1 MDPLVILSKPFHI
14 SKKINYLY
22 LELERYKVMMNSIPQ
37 PNYGSIRIDKSPNKE
52 TPNQRALEKYYETQD
67 KITAKER
74 ELELAIEEV
83 NNYIDSIDN
92 DEYKLMLKYRYIDN
106 MQFSEIAEL
115 MLVSYKTIQR
125 WHKKALEIMSV
136 V

>member
-37 PNYGSIRIDKSPNKE
+37 PNYGSIRIDKSPSKE
-52 TPNQRALEKYYETQD
+52 TPNQRALEKYYETQE

-92 DEYKLMLKYRYIDN
+92 DEYNSIIWGVIFWQFFLFVKNDNNDDKYNWNVQKSLDWK
-106 MQFSEIAEL
+106 Q
-115 MLVSYKTIQR
+115 
-125 WHKKALEIMSV
+125 
-136 V
+136 